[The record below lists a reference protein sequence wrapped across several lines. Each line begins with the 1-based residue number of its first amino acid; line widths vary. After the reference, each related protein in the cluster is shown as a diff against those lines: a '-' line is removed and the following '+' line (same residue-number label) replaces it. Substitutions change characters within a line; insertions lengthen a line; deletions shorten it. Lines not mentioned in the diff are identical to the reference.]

1 MSESSLRVLVIG
13 INIRHIAVSATRA
26 GHEVIAVDCYSDMDL
41 ERSVKETALMPR
53 ERAEE
58 LLPVYIDKFQPDVV
72 VLGPGLE
79 AARISDVGAHVL
91 NNPTEKAALVSDKL
105 WQAKWLEQ
113 NGFPFIKTQ
122 ILPEAENFHFPL
134 IVKPRKGAG
143 GVGCQLIKNED
154 ELSLLSFEAGLI
166 VQDLVFGKPVS
177 VSVIGTGHE
186 ARAVAVNE
194 QLIGAPWT
202 GAKGFRYS
210 GNITP
215 LRPPY
220 FNILEMAEEI
230 IAKLGL
236 LGSNGVDFLL
246 TRQGPVVVEINPRF
260 QGSLDT
266 VELATQM
273 NVFQAHMQAFWG
285 MLPKRPKPRCT
296 AGRAIIY
303 STRDLEIKKDLSY
316 DWVTDVP
323 RIGSRIK
330 NDEPIL
336 SILAKGSN
344 RDEVM
349 SLLLERAAML
359 DKTLR

>member
-1 MSESSLRVLVIG
+1 
-13 INIRHIAVSATRA
+13 
-26 GHEVIAVDCYSDMDL
+26 
-41 ERSVKETALMPR
+41 MPR

-58 LLPVYIDKFQPDVV
+58 LLPFYIDKFHPEVV

-79 AARISDVGAHVL
+79 EAQATGICVL
-91 NNPTEKAALVSDKL
+91 NNRAKKTALISDKL
-105 WQAKWLEQ
+105 WQARWLEK

-122 ILPEAENFHFPL
+122 ISPDDLHFPV

-143 GVGCQLIKNED
+143 GVGCRLVKSEDDLPMDDDLI
-154 ELSLLSFEAGLI
+154 LQSLVSGRPA
-166 VQDLVFGKPVS
+166 S
-177 VSVIGTGHE
+177 VSVIGNGHE
-186 ARAVAVNE
+186 ARALAVNE

-215 LRPPY
+215 LQKPH
-220 FNILEMAEEI
+220 FNIAEMAEEI

-246 TRQGPVVVEINPRF
+246 TRQGPVVVEVNARF

-266 VELATQM
+266 VELATGM
-273 NVFQAHMQAFWG
+273 NVFQAHLQSFQG
-285 MLPKRPKPRCT
+285 TLPERPVASCT

-303 STRDLEIKKDLSY
+303 ASRDLEIKRDLCR
-316 DWVTDVP
+316 DWIADVP
-323 RIGSRIK
+323 RIGSRINK
-330 NDEPIL
+330 DDPVL
-336 SILAKGSN
+336 SILAKGLG

-349 SLLLERAAML
+349 SLLMERAA
-359 DKTLR
+359 TLTEILRAK

>member
-1 MSESSLRVLVIG
+1 MRALVIG
-13 INIRHIAVSATRA
+13 INIRHIAVSASRA
-26 GHEVIAVDCYSDMDL
+26 GHEVIAVDCYCDLDL

-58 LLPVYIDKFQPDVV
+58 LLPFYIDKFHPEVV

-79 AARISDVGAHVL
+79 EAQATGICVL
-91 NNPTEKAALVSDKL
+91 NNRAKKTALISDKL
-105 WQAKWLEQ
+105 WQARWLEK
-113 NGFPFIKTQ
+113 NGFPFIRTQ
-122 ILPEAENFHFPL
+122 ISPDDLHFPV

-143 GVGCQLIKNED
+143 GVGCRLVKSED
-154 ELSLLSFEAGLI
+154 DLSMEDGLI
-166 VQDLVFGKPVS
+166 AQSLVLGRPAS
-177 VSVIGTGHE
+177 VSVIGNGHE

-215 LRPPY
+215 LQKPH
-220 FNILEMAEEI
+220 FNIAEMAEEI

-246 TRQGPVVVEINPRF
+246 TRQGPVVVEVNARF

-266 VELATQM
+266 VELATGI
-273 NVFQAHMQAFWG
+273 NVFQAHLQSFQG
-285 MLPKRPKPRCT
+285 MLPERPVASCT

-303 STRDLEIKKDLSY
+303 ASRDLEIKRDLCR
-316 DWVTDVP
+316 DWIADVP
-323 RIGSRIK
+323 RIGSRINK
-330 NDEPIL
+330 DDPVL
-336 SILAKGSN
+336 SILAKGLG

-349 SLLLERAAML
+349 SLLMERAA
-359 DKTLR
+359 TLCQDTKSK